1 MYLIQSN
8 DNFILNQVYGILKQK
23 SFNFTTDD
31 KIFHFAR
38 IFFENKYNSKLIMS
52 INKSNCS
59 FDYPINIK
67 LLIKKIFDVIQEV
80 SFKYKSITYFPERSY
95 FIYKNLRVDLTETQN
110 LIFSHCILN
119 TENGIVKLEL
129 YKKIWPKDKN
139 IFVNKLDTHLTNLK
153 KKIESEVSLSLGLLT
168 KDGKIFLIVN

>member
-31 KIFHFAR
+31 KSFHFAR
-38 IFFENKYNSKLIMS
+38 IFFENKYNNKLILS
-52 INKSNCS
+52 INKSKCS
-59 FDYPINIK
+59 LDYPINIK
-67 LLIKKIFDVIQEV
+67 LFTKKIFDLIQEV
-80 SFKYKSITYFPERSY
+80 SYKYKDIIYFPERSY
-95 FIYKNLRVDLTETQN
+95 FIYENLRVDFTETQN

-153 KKIESEVSLSLGLLT
+153 KKIESEVNLSLGLLT

>member
-31 KIFHFAR
+31 KSFHFAR
-38 IFFENKYNSKLIMS
+38 IFFENKYNNKLILS
-52 INKSNCS
+52 INKSKCS
-59 FDYPINIK
+59 LDYPINIK
-67 LLIKKIFDVIQEV
+67 LFTKKIFDLIQEV
-80 SFKYKSITYFPERSY
+80 SYKYKDIIYFPERSY
-95 FIYKNLRVDLTETQN
+95 FIYENLRVDFTETQN

-139 IFVNKLDTHLTNLK
+139 IFVNKLDTHLTN
-153 KKIESEVSLSLGLLT
+153 
-168 KDGKIFLIVN
+168 